1 MSFFYNL
8 INKGPLSAVREGI
21 DRTFLINLIDNLIDE
36 FITSGRIDDKK
47 IIEKFYNNTI
57 NYNDKVLVE
66 EFKRRLIRN
75 LEENKCNE
83 EEIIPSEDN
92 SLEKEGVCNS
102 LEKKQEENTLDKEGE
117 CNSLKKDEEE
127 DTLKECGC
135 NSLKKKDGED
145 NTSQKEGGCNSL
157 KKDEEEDTLKECG
170 CNSLK
175 KKEDEEENT
184 LKEGVCNSL
193 KKDEEENNTSQKEG
207 GCNSLKKDG
216 EDNTSHKEGV
226 CNSLKKDDEENNTF
240 KEEENTLKKGE
251 NTSNKKENNS
261 PIKEE
266 EDIITKQENDKEI
279 IYILLLEN
287 SKYYI
292 GKTKNLDLR
301 LKQHFNDSVYGAIY
315 TKKYKPLK
323 LIETFPIVSIFC
335 EDKYVKIYM
344 EKYGINNVRGG
355 TYSQEFLSQDA
366 VRLLE
371 KEIIHAKGL
380 CLNCGLNGHFAKDCQ
395 LNINNIEYTKITN
408 NLENNGK
415 RPENINTELE
425 CTKITNNLENNGKRW
440 TVSDEKILMNMYTNN
455 ASIKEITNKLKRTE
469 GAIQSRIDENIKN
482 NSENN
487 GKRWSVSDE
496 KILIDM
502 YTNNT
507 TIKEIA
513 NKLKRTEGAIQSRI
527 DENIKNNL
535 ENNGKRWTIGDEK
548 ILMDM
553 HNSGNNI
560 KIIAYNLKRTE
571 GAIQSRIEQLL
582 KKNKGV

>member
-135 NSLKKKDGED
+135 NSLKKK
-145 NTSQKEGGCNSL
+145 
-157 KKDEEEDTLKECG
+157 
-170 CNSLK
+170 
-175 KKEDEEENT
+175 EDEEENT
-184 LKEGVCNSL
+184 L
-193 KKDEEENNTSQKEG
+193 
-207 GCNSLKKDG
+207 
-216 EDNTSHKEGV
+216 KEGV

-366 VRLLE
+366 VRL
-371 KEIIHAKGL
+371 
-380 CLNCGLNGHFAKDCQ
+380 
-395 LNINNIEYTKITN
+395 
-408 NLENNGK
+408 
-415 RPENINTELE
+415 
-425 CTKITNNLENNGKRW
+425 
-440 TVSDEKILMNMYTNN
+440 
-455 ASIKEITNKLKRTE
+455 
-469 GAIQSRIDENIKN
+469 
-482 NSENN
+482 
-487 GKRWSVSDE
+487 
-496 KILIDM
+496 
-502 YTNNT
+502 
-507 TIKEIA
+507 
-513 NKLKRTEGAIQSRI
+513 
-527 DENIKNNL
+527 
-535 ENNGKRWTIGDEK
+535 
-548 ILMDM
+548 
-553 HNSGNNI
+553 
-560 KIIAYNLKRTE
+560 
-571 GAIQSRIEQLL
+571 
-582 KKNKGV
+582 